1 MHLCIKKQQ
10 MREGLMKNELKST
23 NVCGLLMKVLLM
35 EEKRIIYDRKLL
47 THLYWCNNL
56 RFSQMNK
63 DDGTFV

>member
-1 MHLCIKKQQ
+1 
-10 MREGLMKNELKST
+10 MKNELKST
-23 NVCGLLMKVLLM
+23 NVCGLLMKVLLT

-63 DDGTFV
+63 DGGTVV